1 MKKVSYDKYEEYSET
16 FMPGYNDLEE
26 RLARREAM
34 AVKLADLL
42 NAKIDECEALKEEV
56 RTLREYADAL
66 NARLKV
72 ESVPLADHV
81 DTTGGNWAWE
91 K

>member
-26 RLARREAM
+26 RLDRREKM

-42 NAKIDECEALKEEV
+42 NAKIDECEALKFELERQKNIV
-56 RTLREYADAL
+56 RIMSERIHTLG
-66 NARLKV
+66 
-72 ESVPLADHV
+72 ESVA
-81 DTTGGNWAWE
+81 
-91 K
+91 

>member
-1 MKKVSYDKYEEYSET
+1 MKYSEI
-16 FMPGYNDLEE
+16 DE
-26 RLARREAM
+26 RLERREAM

-56 RTLREYADAL
+56 LTLREYADAL

-72 ESVPLADHV
+72 ESVA
-81 DTTGGNWAWE
+81 
-91 K
+91 